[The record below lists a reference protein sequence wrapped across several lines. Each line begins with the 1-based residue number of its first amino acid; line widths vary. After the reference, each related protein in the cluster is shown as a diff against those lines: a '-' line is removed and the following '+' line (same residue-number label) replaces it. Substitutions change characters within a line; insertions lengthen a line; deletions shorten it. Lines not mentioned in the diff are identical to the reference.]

1 MRKIGVLLLTVA
13 AAVVFAQDRQPKHEP
28 DVPFVP
34 TPQEVVDEML
44 KLANVHKG
52 DVLFDLG
59 CGDGRIVISAV
70 KQYGIEAYGVDID
83 PERIDESR
91 ANAQKAG
98 VAGKARFIEGDLFE
112 TDIGKASVV
121 TLYLLHSVNLKLKP
135 KLLAELKPGSR
146 VVSNTFSMDDWQ
158 PVKTIEAKGRTLYLW
173 IIPEKK

>member
-1 MRKIGVLLLTVA
+1 VRKICIVLLTA
-13 AAVVFAQDRQPKHEP
+13 AAVLAQNRQPKHEP

-34 TPQEVVDEML
+34 TPPEVVDEML
-44 KLANVHKG
+44 KLAKVHKG

-59 CGDGRIVISAV
+59 CGDGRIVIAAV

-83 PERIDESR
+83 PERIEESK

-98 VAGKARFIEGDLFE
+98 VSDKAHFIEGDLFE
-112 TDIGKASVV
+112 TNIGKASVV

-135 KLLAELKPGSR
+135 KLFAELKPGTR

-158 PVKTIEAKGRTLYLW
+158 PVKTIEADGRTLYLW
-173 IIPEKK
+173 VIPEKK